1 MLASQAQWS
10 PTISLKISLIRKAT
24 ATQSKFVWSDV
35 MEREYSTVSKTLLEQ
50 IRLTPYNPDK
60 TLRLII
66 VLFQWIDEL
75 NPDKGA
81 VIINGNSSR
90 LKENQ
95 LKLSPIKAEGIGL
108 DFACIQTIQVYQT

>member
-1 MLASQAQWS
+1 M
-10 PTISLKISLIRKAT
+10 
-24 ATQSKFVWSDV
+24 V
-35 MEREYSTVSKTLLEQ
+35 EQ
-50 IRLTPYNPDK
+50 IRLTPYNPYK

-90 LKENQ
+90 LKE
-95 LKLSPIKAEGIGL
+95 KLSPIKAEGIGL
-108 DFACIQTIQVYQT
+108 DFAWTIDPKSNCIQTIQVYQT